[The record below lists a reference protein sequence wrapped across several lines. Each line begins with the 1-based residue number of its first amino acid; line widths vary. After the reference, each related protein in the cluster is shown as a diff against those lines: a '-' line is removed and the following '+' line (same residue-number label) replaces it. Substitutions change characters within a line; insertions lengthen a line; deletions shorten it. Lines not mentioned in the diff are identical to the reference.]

1 MVILIQI
8 LVAIGFA
15 ASFSSVEAS
24 RMYGK
29 PFQVS
34 NEKKPL
40 SSRAVPPS
48 YSSFGAS
55 RRTAPLYE
63 KKPLKGGRSGA
74 PSSPQDILTAYA
86 LSKEGRKV
94 SDPHSIPQEVRTA
107 YYDLHKRKI
116 YEAKRNYDAKQ
127 SKKNLRK

>member
-8 LVAIGFA
+8 LFAIGLA

-34 NEKKPL
+34 NEKKAL

-55 RRTAPLYE
+55 RRTAP
-63 KKPLKGGRSGA
+63 KGGRSGA

-86 LSKEGRKV
+86 LSMEGRKV

-127 SKKNLRK
+127 RKNSLRK